1 MSGIR
6 IADIPD
12 MKALCELA
20 QELLDQSFYAD
31 IKPDEQKFK
40 TTMAG
45 LMGHKRGIVLV
56 VVDDDDKPQ
65 GFLAGI
71 VDEYAFSRYRYATD
85 MWTYIRKSYRRH
97 AFRLY
102 SKFIDWAKAKP
113 RVVMIE
119 LAMSS
124 GNTGYDRWCK
134 LMERLGFNRVGS
146 LFMLR
151 IEQCPA

>member
-12 MKALCELA
+12 MKALCELG
-20 QELLDQSFYAD
+20 QELLDDSEYAD

-45 LMGHKRGIVLV
+45 LMGHKRGILLV
-56 VVDDDDKPQ
+56 VVDDEDKPQ

-71 VDEYAFSRYRYATD
+71 VDEYAFSRYRFATD
-85 MWTYIRKSYRRH
+85 MWTYIRKSYRRY

-102 SKFIDWAKAKP
+102 SRFIEWSKLRP
-113 RVVMIE
+113 RVVRIE
-119 LAMSS
+119 FAQSS
-124 GNTGYDRWCK
+124 GNTGYERWCK
-134 LMERLGFNRVGS
+134 LMEKLGCYRVGS
-146 LFMLR
+146 IYMMR
-151 IEQCPA
+151 VEQCQA